1 MQELQMNCEYKER
14 PGLSHGPIMAGSVAF
29 DLRILRQALEIGS
42 ALTPKFGDVD

>member
-29 DLRILRQALEIGS
+29 IYAFFAKHSKS
-42 ALTPKFGDVD
+42 AAR